1 MRRFAESSEQAGPAE
16 GNTALDALFAARPA
30 VANEDEVYLWPET
43 VPIWNH
49 WQEVQTQWRT
59 GMAGATGLD
68 YAGVMAYLGAVESDE
83 EIRREAFSAIREA
96 ERAVLS
102 AWAAKKEP
110 APR

>member
-30 VANEDEVYLWPET
+30 AADEDEVYLWPET

-68 YAGVMAYLGAVESDE
+68 YAGVTAYLGAVEPDE
-83 EIRREAFSAIREA
+83 AARREAFGAIREA
-96 ERAVLS
+96 ERAALGV
-102 AWAAKKEP
+102 WAAKKQQS
-110 APR
+110 